1 MAINKNIIVSPLS
14 VEPSTVQ
21 NYSPA
26 DLSNLNSQLLP
37 STFIPFED
45 VVEFYGY
52 DLNGNLIAQNLDF
65 RDYQFPSTGLGIVAS
80 GSANQFNDT
89 SIPQSNNKATEI
101 SLDPGQTAL
110 DLLGTRG
117 QFNVYYNFS
126 RPILGSTFQ
135 QTYVI
140 SDISSDRTELRFIS
154 NDILESVITET
165 VALYQE
171 KQRSAELISDFY
183 LNLGDNNL
191 LLCLNLDIF
200 EGDLVIKLYEPLP
213 LNFSVK
219 ANCWFVEEAAESIGY
234 NINIIDEMIDDTISP
249 TLSGPNFNLPITNQ
263 VNNSTEFTAFDSLT
277 GGGITGPAL
286 TGSFQQIQSLFEE
299 QGININID
307 YTDYA
312 NFVNF
317 SSATDR
323 LNNFV
328 AKVQQIEAYSSSLGA
343 SLNLNQNNS
352 AITASNTLYQNLIND
367 ITSKFDG
374 YEYYLYFESGSNTTG
389 VQTYP
394 KTNATPPFTL
404 YSSSN
409 TVVTDWYT
417 IQSTSASDYDN
428 ANQDLLLNTIPQ
440 YLRDNPANAS
450 YETFINMVA
459 QEFDN
464 TWVYTKN
471 ITTRF
476 DSDNRVNFGI
486 SKDLVADA
494 IRSFGLKIYQNNF
507 SSEDLYLAFVG
518 TTATGDTFPVPNIY
532 SGSLPALTGSE
543 YIKYKI
549 SASDAVVPLNDVNVS
564 TYKRIY
570 HNLPYLTKQRGTI
583 SGLRT
588 LLNIYGVP
596 DTILQINEFGGKD
609 RNNTNDWDL
618 WQEEFNYKFDV
629 TAPSA
634 VNDQYIVSD
643 WRLNDDWGP
652 ANDPSATYVIP
663 ETLEFRFKIASSLPT
678 ASVIN
683 ALALIPM
690 QPSQIDGSS
699 VTLEYT
705 GSGFT
710 SSSAYPGSIP
720 DPENQYAKLV
730 FTPDW
735 QAANISAS
743 VYLPFYNQGWWSVM
757 VTRTGQ
763 NVFELTAANKIY
775 SGSDGSTIG
784 FIESS
789 SVTTPDINNT
799 GWNEGQNGAYFGGTI
814 LYDGADFLDP
824 ISGSYQEIRYYTNK
838 LSQSVFNDYVMNP
851 QSTEGNGVNG
861 SPDQLAFR
869 ASLGGNLYTGSTSIH
884 PKVTGS
890 VWGPGSRGFQTSSFA
905 ANSNFVFQTASLG
918 ATPLFNPNR
927 EYIFYDSPPVG
938 VKNRNT
944 DKIKRQ
950 NLILP
955 SGSTLSNL
963 ESIQQTSFDSQD
975 YTDNLNLLEVAFSPQ
990 NEINNDIIDQIG
1002 FFNIGD
1008 YIGDPRLISSSA
1020 TSYPALDTLRNQYFE
1035 KYTENY
1041 NVYDYIRLIKFF
1053 DNSLF
1058 KMIKD
1063 FVPVR
1068 TSLASG
1074 IVVKQTLLERQKYP
1088 VPQAEYTT
1096 PVYTGSIKSVP
1107 YLLDYERAYSSSTD
1121 FQSFPI
1127 VTTTGSDG
1135 GSMPALNTGGPIAS
1149 ITLTDGGSGY
1159 NSSTT
1164 YTVTVTGGEGQGAAA
1179 TVGGITNLIQLAA
1192 NTQLFDLIDG
1202 GGDLNGIANGR
1213 YSGVSGVINSGGTV
1227 LLDFFISGEEI
1238 QAAGLDEAPGMLVV
1252 NTVENT
1258 TLADGDTITILG
1270 NLIGGATPQNDIV
1283 INIDNTVITAIGG
1296 AITTLALT
1304 NAGSGYTSFPSFI
1317 VSPAPVLGTPSSA
1330 QIQVNGL
1337 ILPENQAVQEWGG
1350 VYNTP
1355 VGQIPFTSSDAAEF
1369 FDGEFS
1375 GSTVLVTDG
1384 ELNTECDPFKIASTS
1399 SVQYTYQSQHL
1410 VAATAAQSY
1419 AFNPNGQ
1426 TQAATTAGQPQA
1438 GVTATQRSLGQSNTA
1453 ALFTNPGTMRIWY
1466 EATRTSPFVYE
1477 GFSSFTDHVKDTFKP
1492 AMVRVAKKDQLGND
1506 LTDYWPSVNEIIIP
1520 TYAVSASTQ
1529 TGAIDGDSGIVEFN
1543 TAGLG
1548 GNRLEL
1554 AVTSVRE
1561 NTDSY
1566 TLLVNQKSGRYFEL
1580 ISGTNAGL
1588 FPPTTNPFPILITNQ
1603 NSGSAIIEPFVPSTF
1618 EYSDCN
1624 AIINNAVTERDS
1636 TVFYDL
1642 EYNEPSQRS
1651 NIFQGPAGVITT
1663 GTANSAV
1670 LSGDLKDTTTNFATV
1685 GENGVQIGNIAVNNN
1700 NNQRSEVT
1708 ALVGTTELTLV
1719 TGIFPNGN
1727 EPYTIISSSNVT
1739 ETIGIFPTNYQN
1751 VITASQQSGSAT
1763 FANVQDFN
1771 WNARRSTLPRYS
1783 GSKNTAL
1790 IYNAPGDFAPTDKYD
1805 AALIDFNFGGGTY
1818 PEIDGFGALSL
1829 NQMLLVGDNREAVG
1843 TLGASEPGFSG
1854 SLFTLFPSG
1863 STPTIRQYTTS
1874 ADTTIG
1880 ARVVTNIAP
1889 PTLATYIIPWNL
1901 PTTELTTA
1909 TVGGVGSALQFTGNA
1924 INSVAKSSTGYYTT
1938 SSVTSTSTQVYAKIS
1953 ESIQQ
1958 GDRWFITG
1966 YKEMP
1971 IPIEGA
1977 LTPWNENIGKG
1988 ANQTTNTLLERGV
2001 AEITGAITTFDNFLL
2016 LGNIDINTFTVGD
2029 KFGGEDAGEYG
2040 CIIWKAQTDGYLLLS
2055 DATLSGVG
2063 AGALLPSN
2071 PSPTIVSNFDSITT
2085 DFGSNPKPS

>member
-1 MAINKNIIVSPLS
+1 MALNKNIIVSPLS
-14 VEPSTVQ
+14 IEPPTVQ
-21 NYSPA
+21 GYSAA
-26 DLSNLNSQLLP
+26 DLANLNSQFIP
-37 STFIPFED
+37 STFIPFKD
-45 VVEFYGY
+45 IVEFYGY
-52 DLNGNLIAQNLDF
+52 DLNGNLITQNLDF

-80 GSANQFNDT
+80 GSQNQFNDT
-89 SIPQSNNKATEI
+89 SIPQSDNKASEI
-101 SLDPGQTAL
+101 RLDPGQNVL
-110 DLLGTRG
+110 DLVGTRG

-154 NDILESVITET
+154 NDIPESTTTET

-191 LLCLNLDIF
+191 LLCLNLGIF
-200 EGDLVIKLYEPLP
+200 EGNLIIKLYEPLP

-234 NINIIDEMIDDTISP
+234 NVNIIDEMIDDTISP

-263 VNNSTEFTAFDSLT
+263 VNNSTEYAAFNSLT
-277 GGGITGPAL
+277 GGGLTGTAL
-286 TGSFQQIQSLFEE
+286 TGSYQQIQSLFEE
-299 QGININID
+299 QGIEINID
-307 YTDYA
+307 YTGYA

-323 LNNFV
+323 LNNFLD
-328 AKVQQIEAYSSSLGA
+328 KVQQIEAYSSSLGA
-343 SLNLNQNNS
+343 ALNLSQNNS
-352 AITASNTLYQNLIND
+352 AIVSSKNIYQNLINN

-374 YEYYLYFESGSNTTG
+374 YEYYLYFESGSNATG

-394 KTNATPPFTL
+394 KVNTTPPFTL

-409 TVVTDWYT
+409 AVVTDWYT
-417 IQSTSASDYDN
+417 IQSTSASDYDD
-428 ANQDLLLNTIPQ
+428 ANQDILLNTIPQ
-440 YLRDNPANAS
+440 YLRDDPANAP

-476 DSDNRVNFGI
+476 NSDNRVNFGI

-507 SSEDLYLAFVG
+507 SSEDLYLAFIG

-532 SGSLPALTGSE
+532 SGSLPTPTGLE
-543 YIKYKI
+543 YITTKI
-549 SASDAVVPLNDVNVS
+549 SASDAIVPLDNVNKGI
-564 TYKRIY
+564 YKRIY
-570 HNLPYLTKQRGTI
+570 HNLPYLVKQRGTI

-618 WQEEFNYKFDV
+618 WQEQFNYKYDTNTDGFISTLTGVD
-629 TAPSA
+629 
-634 VNDQYIVSD
+634 
-643 WRLNDDWGP
+643 LNDAWGERYP
-652 ANDPSATYVIP
+652 LSTQ
-663 ETLEFRFKIASSLPT
+663 LRFKTPNLSSGITTPNQ
-678 ASVIN
+678 VIWSAEAPN
-683 ALALIPM
+683 SEGML
-690 QPSQIDGSS
+690 
-699 VTLEYT
+699 VLEYT
-705 GSGFT
+705 GSGYA
-710 SSSAYPGSIP
+710 SSSAYLGSIP
-720 DPENQYAKLV
+720 DPNNQFATLKYY
-730 FTPDW
+730 P
-735 QAANISAS
+735 AAQTDSSISAS
-743 VYLPFYNQGWWSVM
+743 VYLPFYNGNWWSAM
-757 VTRTGQ
+757 
-763 NVFELTAANKIY
+763 LTVEGTSFTLSAGNNLY

-784 FIESS
+784 FYSTSS
-789 SVTTPDINNT
+789 IT
-799 GWNEGQNGAYFGGTI
+799 GPLTDMSGATDAYFPSLNRANQITGGGVT
-814 LYDGADFLDP
+814 YSPF
-824 ISGSYQEIRYYTNK
+824 SGSYQEIRYFNTV
-838 LSQSVFNDYVMNP
+838 LSQSVFKDYIMNP
-851 QSTEGNGVNG
+851 QSAEGNSVNT
-861 SPDQLAFR
+861 SPNELIFR
-869 ASLGGNLYTGSTSIH
+869 ASLGGELYTGSVSIH

-890 VWGPGSRGFQTSSFA
+890 LGFPTSSFDTDNNSFTITGGA
-905 ANSNFVFQTASLG
+905 FTANYDYV
-918 ATPLFNPNR
+918 
-927 EYIFYDSPPVG
+927 FYDSPPVG
-938 VKNRNT
+938 VKNRNN

-955 SGSTLSNL
+955 TGSTLSNL

-990 NEINNDIIDQIG
+990 NEINNDIINQIG

-1088 VPQAEYTT
+1088 VPQASFTT
-1096 PVYTGSIKSVP
+1096 PVYTGSIGSVP
-1107 YLLDYERAYSSSTD
+1107 YLLNYERAYSSSTD

-1135 GSMPALNTGGPIAS
+1135 GSMPALDQ
-1149 ITLTDGGSGY
+1149 IT
-1159 NSSTT
+1159 
-1164 YTVTVTGGEGQGAAA
+1164 
-1179 TVGGITNLIQLAA
+1179 
-1192 NTQLFDLIDG
+1192 
-1202 GGDLNGIANGR
+1202 
-1213 YSGVSGVINSGGTV
+1213 
-1227 LLDFFISGEEI
+1227 
-1238 QAAGLDEAPGMLVV
+1238 
-1252 NTVENT
+1252 
-1258 TLADGDTITILG
+1258 
-1270 NLIGGATPQNDIV
+1270 
-1283 INIDNTVITAIGG
+1283 
-1296 AITTLALT
+1296 
-1304 NAGSGYTSFPSFI
+1304 
-1317 VSPAPVLGTPSSA
+1317 
-1330 QIQVNGL
+1330 
-1337 ILPENQAVQEWGG
+1337 QEWGG

-1355 VGQIPFTSSDAAEF
+1355 VGQIAFTSSDAAEF

-1375 GSTVLVTDG
+1375 GSTILVTNG
-1384 ELNTECDPFKIASTS
+1384 ELNTACDPFKIANTS
-1399 SVQYTYQSQHL
+1399 SVQYTYQSQGQP
-1410 VAATAAQSY
+1410 APTAAQSY

-1426 TQAATTAGQPQA
+1426 VVGITSVGQPQA
-1438 GVTATQRSLGQSNTA
+1438 GITITSVNQTSANTSDS
-1453 ALFTNPGTMRIWY
+1453 FFDSPGTMRIWY
-1466 EATRTSPFVYE
+1466 ESTRVAPYQYSGV
-1477 GFSSFTDHVKDTFKP
+1477 SSYTEHVKDTFKP
-1492 AMVRVAKKDQLGND
+1492 SMVRVAKTDQLGND
-1506 LTDYWPSVNEIIIP
+1506 LSDYWPSVNEIIIP
-1520 TYAVSASTQ
+1520 TYAVSASTR
-1529 TGAIDGDSGIVEFN
+1529 TGAIDGNSGFVEFD
-1543 TAGLG
+1543 TDGLG

-1554 AVTSVRE
+1554 AVTSVSE
-1561 NTDSY
+1561 NSDSY
-1566 TLLVNQKSGRYFEL
+1566 TLLVNQISGKYFEL
-1580 ISGTNAGL
+1580 ITGTNAGL
-1588 FPPTTNPFPILITNQ
+1588 VPVTTNPFPILITNQ
-1603 NSGSAIIEPFVPSTF
+1603 NSGSAVIEPFVLSTF

-1624 AIINNAVTERDS
+1624 ALINNAVTERDS

-1642 EYNEPSQRS
+1642 EYNETYQRS

-1783 GSKNTAL
+1783 GSKNSAL
-1790 IYNAPGDFAPTDKYD
+1790 IYNAPGNFAPVDKYD
-1805 AALIDFNFGGGTY
+1805 SAIVDFNFGGGTY
-1818 PEIDGFGALSL
+1818 PEIDGYGALSL

-1874 ADTTIG
+1874 VDTTIG

-1889 PTLATYIIPWNL
+1889 PTLATYIVPWNL
-1901 PTTELTTA
+1901 PTTEFTTA
-1909 TVGGVGSALQFTGNA
+1909 TVGSVGSALQFTGNA

-1953 ESIQQ
+1953 ESISQ
-1958 GDRWFITG
+1958 GGRWFVTG

-1977 LTPWNENIGKG
+1977 LTPWNSNNGKG
-1988 ANQTTNTLLERGV
+1988 TNQTANTLLERGV
-2001 AEITGAITTFDNFLL
+2001 AEITGVVTTFDNFLL
-2016 LGNIDINTFTVGD
+2016 LGNIDINTFTTGD

-2085 DFGSNPKPS
+2085 NFGSNPKPS

>member
-1 MAINKNIIVSPLS
+1 MALNKNIIITPLS
-14 VEPSTVQ
+14 SDPSTVQ
-21 NYSPA
+21 GYSIT
-26 DLSNLNSQLLP
+26 DLVNLNSQFLP
-37 STFIPFED
+37 STFTPFED
-45 VVEFYGY
+45 IVEFYGY
-52 DLNGNLIAQNLDF
+52 DLNGNIIAQNLDF
-65 RDYQFPSTGLGIVAS
+65 RDYDFPNTGLGTVAS
-80 GSANQFNDT
+80 GSENQFNDI

-101 SLDPGQTAL
+101 RLNPGENVL
-110 DLLGTRG
+110 NLVGTRG
-117 QFNVYYNFS
+117 QFNVYYNFL
-126 RPILGSTFQ
+126 RPLLGSNFTEN
-135 QTYVI
+135 YII
-140 SDISSDRTELRFIS
+140 SEISSDRTEIRFIS
-154 NDILESVITET
+154 NDIPESVTTET
-165 VALYQE
+165 VALYKE
-171 KQRSAELISDFY
+171 KIQSAELISDFY

-191 LLCLNLDIF
+191 LLCINLDIF
-200 EGDLVIKLYEPLP
+200 EGNLVIKLYEPLP
-213 LNFSVK
+213 LTFEVK
-219 ANCWFVEEAAESIGY
+219 DSCWVVEEVAESVGY
-234 NINIIDEMIDDTISP
+234 NVNIIDEVIDDTLNP

-277 GGGITGPAL
+277 GGGLTGTAL
-286 TGSFQQIQSLFEE
+286 TGSYQQIQSLFEE
-299 QGININID
+299 QGIEINID
-307 YTDYA
+307 YTDYS

-317 SSATDR
+317 SSATNR
-323 LNNFV
+323 LNNFLD
-328 AKVQQIEAYSSSLGA
+328 KVKLIESYSSSLGA
-343 SLNLNQNNS
+343 SLNLAQNNS

-394 KTNATPPFTL
+394 KTNTTPPFTL

-409 TVVTDWYT
+409 TVVTDWYET
-417 IQSTSASDYDN
+417 QSISASNYDDV
-428 ANQDLLLNTIPQ
+428 NQDLLLNTIPQ

-507 SSEDLYLAFVG
+507 SSEDLYLAFIG

-532 SGSLPALTGSE
+532 SGSLPTPTGLE
-543 YIKYKI
+543 YIEYKI

-634 VNDQYIVSD
+634 VNDQYIFSN
-643 WRLNDDWGP
+643 WILNDDWGP
-652 ANDPSATYVIP
+652 ANDPGGVNVIP
-663 ETLEFRFKIASSLPT
+663 ESLQFRFKIASSLPT
-678 ASVIN
+678 ASVKN
-683 ALALIPM
+683 SLALIPQ

-730 FTPDW
+730 FTPDYTS
-735 QAANISAS
+735 ANISAS

-789 SVTTPDINNT
+789 SVTTPDISTT
-799 GWNEGQNGAYFGGTI
+799 GWNDGTKGAYFGSQI
-814 LYDGADFLDP
+814 LYDTSDILDP

-890 VWGPGSRGFQTSSFA
+890 VWGPGSRGFQTSSFL
-905 ANSNFVFQTASLG
+905 ANSNFVFQTESLG
-918 ATPLFNPNR
+918 GTPLFNPNR

-963 ESIQQTSFDSQD
+963 ESIQQTSYNSQD

-990 NEINNDIIDQIG
+990 NEVNNDIIDQIG

-1041 NVYDYIRLIKFF
+1041 DVYDYIRLIKFF

-1096 PVYTGSIKSVP
+1096 PLYTGSIKSVP

-1121 FQSFPI
+1121 FESFPI
-1127 VTTTGSDG
+1127 VTTTGSNG
-1135 GSMPALNTGGPIAS
+1135 GSMPPLGTGGPITS

-1159 NSSTT
+1159 NSSVS
-1164 YTVTVTGGEGQGAAA
+1164 YIVTVTGGEGQGAAA
-1179 TVGGITNLIQLAA
+1179 TVGGITNLNQLAA
-1192 NTQLFDLIDG
+1192 GTQLFEEIGSPDLS
-1202 GGDLNGIANGR
+1202 GISDNR
-1213 YSGVSGVINSGGTV
+1213 YIATSGVLSSGGTV
-1227 LLDFFISGEEI
+1227 LLDFTISGEEI
-1238 QAAGLDEAPGMLVV
+1238 QSEGVDDAPGMLV
-1252 NTVENT
+1252 NTSVANA
-1258 TLADGDTITILG
+1258 TLADGDIITIPG
-1270 NLIGGATPQNDIV
+1270 TSIGGATPQNDIE
-1283 INIDNTVITAIGG
+1283 ITLAPGTITEIGG
-1296 AITTLALT
+1296 AITTLTLT
-1304 NAGSGYTSFPSFI
+1304 NAGSGYTSFPAFT

-1330 QIQVNGL
+1330 QIQVNG
-1337 ILPENQAVQEWGG
+1337 ITFPEGQIVQQWGG

-1384 ELNTECDPFKIASTS
+1384 ELNTACDPFKMASTS
-1399 SVQYTYQSQHL
+1399 SVQYTYQSQNL
-1410 VAATAAQSY
+1410 GASRVSF
-1419 AFNPNGQ
+1419 AFNPAGQ
-1426 TQAATTAGQPQA
+1426 SSGTTSVGQPQA
-1438 GVTATQRSLGQSNTA
+1438 GIPFNQLGLNESNNSSLG
-1453 ALFTNPGTMRIWY
+1453 FTNPGTMRIFY
-1466 EATRTSPFVYE
+1466 EATRVSPFSYD
-1477 GFSSFTDHVKDTFKP
+1477 GISSFTDHVKDTFRP
-1492 AMVRVAKKDQLGND
+1492 TMVRVAKKDQLGTD
-1506 LTDYWPSVNEIIIP
+1506 LTNLWPSVNEIIIP

-1529 TGAIDGDSGIVEFN
+1529 TGAIDGDSSIVEFN

-1566 TLLVNQKSGRYFEL
+1566 TLLVNQISGKYFEL

-1588 FPPTTNPFPILITNQ
+1588 VPIITNPFPVLITNQ
-1603 NSGSAIIEPFVPSTF
+1603 NSGSAIIQPFVPSTF

-1642 EYNEPSQRS
+1642 EYDTAYQR
-1651 NIFQGPAGVITT
+1651 
-1663 GTANSAV
+1663 
-1670 LSGDLKDTTTNFATV
+1670 TNL
-1685 GENGVQIGNIAVNNN
+1685 QL
-1700 NNQRSEVT
+1700 QS
-1708 ALVGTTELTLV
+1708 
-1719 TGIFPNGN
+1719 P
-1727 EPYTIISSSNVT
+1727 VT
-1739 ETIGIFPTNYQN
+1739 ESTIGVFPTNYQN
-1751 VITASQQSGSAT
+1751 VITASQQSGSAM

-1783 GSKNTAL
+1783 GSKNSAP
-1790 IYNAPGDFAPTDKYD
+1790 IYNAPGNFAPTDKFD
-1805 AALIDFNFGGGTY
+1805 SALVDFNLGGSTY
-1818 PEIDGFGALSL
+1818 PFIDGFSALSL
-1829 NQMLLVGDNREAVG
+1829 NQMLLVGDNEQAVG
-1843 TLGASEPGFSG
+1843 VLGASEPGFTS
-1854 SLFTLFPSG
+1854 SLDTLFPSG
-1863 STPTIRQYTTS
+1863 SSPTIRQYTTS
-1874 ADTTIG
+1874 ADTTFG
-1880 ARVVTNIAP
+1880 AKVVTTIAP
-1889 PTLATYIIPWNL
+1889 PTLATYMVPWDSAGAQLQSSQVVPSDNASL
-1901 PTTELTTA
+1901 RLAGSAINHVTTTA
-1909 TVGGVGSALQFTGNA
+1909 IGAF
-1924 INSVAKSSTGYYTT
+1924 TT
-1938 SSVTSTSTQVYAKIS
+1938 SSVTSSASQVYSRIS

-1958 GDRWFITG
+1958 GNRWFISG

-1971 IPIEGA
+1971 TVISGP
-1977 LTPWNENIGKG
+1977 LTPWNTNVAPRPNIAGDDV
-1988 ANQTTNTLLERGV
+1988 TFTNSVASVLMERGV
-2001 AEITGAITTFDNFLL
+2001 AEITGVLTSGGQNLV
-2016 LGNIDINTFTVGD
+2016 LGNLGNAKLVAGD
-2029 KFGGEDAGEYG
+2029 EFGGGGAGEFG
-2040 CIIWKAQTDGYLLLS
+2040 AIIWQAKLEGALLIA
-2055 DATLSGVG
+2055 DATLAGVG
-2063 AGALLPSN
+2063 AGALLSSN

>member
-1 MAINKNIIVSPLS
+1 MALNKNIIVSPLS

-21 NYSPA
+21 NYSDA
-26 DLSNLNSQLLP
+26 DLANLNSQLLP

-52 DLNGNLIAQNLDF
+52 DLNGNLVAQNLDF
-65 RDYQFPSTGLGIVAS
+65 RDYQFPNTGLGTVAS
-80 GSANQFNDT
+80 GSQNQFNDV

-101 SLDPGQTAL
+101 SLDPGQTTL
-110 DLLGTRG
+110 NLLGTRG

-140 SDISSDRTELRFIS
+140 SDISSDRTELKFIS
-154 NDILESVITET
+154 NDILKSVITET
-165 VALYQE
+165 VTLYKE
-171 KQRSAELISDFY
+171 KTQSAELISDFY

-213 LNFSVK
+213 LNFNIK
-219 ANCWFVEEAAESIGY
+219 DNCWFVEEVAESVGY

-277 GGGITGPAL
+277 GGGLTGPAL
-286 TGSFQQIQSLFEE
+286 TGSYQQIQSLFEE
-299 QGININID
+299 QGIEINID

-328 AKVQQIEAYSSSLGA
+328 DKVKLIEAYSSSLGA

-352 AITASNTLYQNLIND
+352 AITASNALYQNLIND
-367 ITSKFDG
+367 VTSKFDG

-394 KTNATPPFTL
+394 KTNTTPPFTL

-409 TVVTDWYT
+409 TIVTDWYT

-428 ANQDLLLNTIPQ
+428 LNQDLLLNTIPQ

-507 SSEDLYLAFVG
+507 SSEDLYLAFIG

-532 SGSLPALTGSE
+532 SGSLPTPTGLE
-543 YIKYKI
+543 YIEYKI
-549 SASDAVVPLNDVNVS
+549 SASDAIVPLDDVNKS

-634 VNDQYIVSD
+634 VNDQYILSD

-652 ANDPSATYVIP
+652 ANDPSTTYVIP

-678 ASVIN
+678 ASVKN

-710 SSSAYPGSIP
+710 SSSLYPGSIP

-757 VTRTGQ
+757 VTRTG
-763 NVFELTAANKIY
+763 NDVFELTAANKIY

-838 LSQSVFNDYVMNP
+838 PSQSVFNDYVMNP

-905 ANSNFVFQTASLG
+905 ANSNFVFQTESLG

-963 ESIQQTSFDSQD
+963 ESIQQTSFNSQD

-1088 VPQAEYTT
+1088 VPQAAFTT
-1096 PVYTGSIKSVP
+1096 PVYTGSIGSIP

-1127 VTTTGSDG
+1127 VTITGSDG
-1135 GSMPALNTGGPIAS
+1135 GSMPTLGTGGPVTS
-1149 ITLTDGGSGY
+1149 ITLTNGGSGY
-1159 NSSTT
+1159 DSGTA
-1164 YTVTVTGGEGQGAAA
+1164 YTVLVSGGEGEGATA
-1179 TVGGITNLIQLAA
+1179 TVGGITNLFQLAA
-1192 NTQLFDLIDG
+1192 GEDLEDEIDG
-1202 GGDLNGIANGR
+1202 GVDLTGIPNGKYPLLTATIDT
-1213 YSGVSGVINSGGTV
+1213 GGTV
-1227 LLDFFISGEEI
+1227 VLNFDID
-1238 QAAGLDEAPGMLVV
+1238 AEAVLPSTDGGGMLVV
-1252 NTVENT
+1252 NNVANA
-1258 TLADGDTITILG
+1258 TLTDGSIITILG
-1270 NLIGGATPQNDIV
+1270 TQIGGATPGNDIV
-1283 INIDNTVITAIGG
+1283 ITLIEAENLTDIGG
-1296 AITTLALT
+1296 KITTLVLT
-1304 NAGSGYTSFPSFI
+1304 NAGDGYTSFPAFI
-1317 VSPAPVLGTPSSA
+1317 ISPAPLLGVPSSA

-1337 ILPENQAVQEWGG
+1337 TIPKNQITQEWGG

-1355 VGQIPFTSSDAAEF
+1355 VGQIAFTSSDAAEF

-1375 GSTVLVTDG
+1375 GSTILVTDG

-1399 SVQYTYQSQHL
+1399 SVQYTFQSQHL

-1426 TQAATTAGQPQA
+1426 SQGVTSVGQPQA
-1438 GVTATQRSLGQSNTA
+1438 GVTATQLSLAQSNTT

-1466 EATRTSPFVYE
+1466 EATRVAPYQYE
-1477 GFSSFTDHVKDTFKP
+1477 GFSGFDDHVKDTFRP
-1492 AMVRVAKKDQLGND
+1492 AMVRVAKTDQLGND
-1506 LTDYWPSVNEIIIP
+1506 LTNFWPSVNEIIIP

-1529 TGAIDGDSGIVEFN
+1529 TGAINGDSSIVSFN

-1561 NTDSY
+1561 NLDSY
-1566 TLLVNQKSGRYFEL
+1566 TLLVNQISGKYFEL

-1588 FPPTTNPFPILITNQ
+1588 IPVTTNPFPILITNQ
-1603 NSGSAIIEPFVPSTF
+1603 NSGSAVIEPFVPRTF
-1618 EYSDCN
+1618 ENSDCN
-1624 AIINNAVTERDS
+1624 ALINNAVTERDS

-1642 EYNEPSQRS
+1642 EYNETYQR
-1651 NIFQGPAGVITT
+1651 
-1663 GTANSAV
+1663 
-1670 LSGDLKDTTTNFATV
+1670 TNLLNDGST
-1685 GENGVQIGNIAVNNN
+1685 
-1700 NNQRSEVT
+1700 S
-1708 ALVGTTELTLV
+1708 
-1719 TGIFPNGN
+1719 
-1727 EPYTIISSSNVT
+1727 
-1739 ETIGIFPTNYQN
+1739 TIGVFPTNYQN
-1751 VITASQQSGSAT
+1751 VMTASQQSGSAT

-1783 GSKNTAL
+1783 GSKNSAP
-1790 IYNAPGDFAPTDKYD
+1790 IYNAPGNFAPTDKFD
-1805 AALIDFNFGGGTY
+1805 SALIDFNFGGGTY
-1818 PEIDGFGALSL
+1818 PEIDGYGALSL
-1829 NQMLLVGDNREAVG
+1829 NQMLLVGDNKEAVG

-1863 STPTIRQYTTS
+1863 SSPTIRQYTTS

-1880 ARVVTNIAP
+1880 AKVVTNIAP
-1889 PTLATYIIPWNL
+1889 PSLATYIIPWNL

-1924 INSVAKSSTGYYTT
+1924 INSVAKSATGFYTT
-1938 SSVTSTSTQVYAKIS
+1938 SSVTSTSTQVFTKIS

-1977 LTPWNENIGKG
+1977 LSPWNRNDGKG
-1988 ANQTTNTLLERGV
+1988 ASQTANTLLERGV

-2029 KFGGEDAGEYG
+2029 KFGGEDANEYG
-2040 CIIWKAQTDGYLLLS
+2040 CIIWKAQTEGFLLVS

-2071 PSPTIVSNFDSITT
+2071 PSPTIVKNFDSITT

>member
-1 MAINKNIIVSPLS
+1 MAINKNIVVSPLS
-14 VEPSTVQ
+14 AEPSTVQ
-21 NYSPA
+21 NYSEA
-26 DLSNLNSQLLP
+26 DLANLNSQFLP

-65 RDYQFPSTGLGIVAS
+65 RDYTFPNTGLGTVAS
-80 GSANQFNDT
+80 GSENQFNDV

-101 SLDPGQTAL
+101 RLNPGQNVL
-110 DLLGTRG
+110 DLIGTRG

-135 QTYVI
+135 QNYVI
-140 SDISSDRTELRFIS
+140 SEISSDRTELKFIS
-154 NDILESVITET
+154 NDIPESVTTET
-165 VALYQE
+165 VALYKE
-171 KQRSAELISDFY
+171 KIQSTELISDFY

-200 EGDLVIKLYEPLP
+200 EGNLVIKLYEPLP
-213 LNFSVK
+213 LNFNIK
-219 ANCWFVEEAAESIGY
+219 DNCWFVEEAAESVGY
-234 NINIIDEMIDDTISP
+234 NVNIIDEMVDDTISP
-249 TLSGPNFNLPITNQ
+249 TLSGPNFNIPITNQ

-277 GGGITGPAL
+277 GGGLTGTAL
-286 TGSFQQIQSLFEE
+286 TGSYQQIQSLFEE
-299 QGININID
+299 QGIEINID

-317 SSATDR
+317 SSATNR
-323 LNNFV
+323 LNNFLD
-328 AKVQQIEAYSSSLGA
+328 KVKLIESYSSSLGA
-343 SLNLNQNNS
+343 SLNLTQNNS

-394 KTNATPPFTL
+394 KTNTTPPFTL

-409 TVVTDWYT
+409 TVVTDWYET
-417 IQSTSASDYDN
+417 QSISASNYDDV
-428 ANQDLLLNTIPQ
+428 NQDLLLNTIPQ

-507 SSEDLYLAFVG
+507 SSEDLYLAFLG

-532 SGSLPALTGSE
+532 SGSLPTSTGLE
-543 YIKYKI
+543 YIEYKI
-549 SASDAVVPLNDVNVS
+549 SASDAVVPLDNVNKGI
-564 TYKRIY
+564 YKRIY

-634 VNDQYIVSD
+634 VNDQYIFSN
-643 WRLNDDWGP
+643 WILNDDWGP
-652 ANDPSATYVIP
+652 ANDPGGVNVIP
-663 ETLEFRFKIASSLPT
+663 ESLQFRFKIASSLPT
-678 ASVIN
+678 ASVKN
-683 ALALIPM
+683 SLALIPQ

-730 FTPDW
+730 FTPDYTS
-735 QAANISAS
+735 ANISAS

-789 SVTTPDINNT
+789 SVTTPDISTT
-799 GWNEGQNGAYFGGTI
+799 GWNDGTKGAYFGSQI
-814 LYDGADFLDP
+814 LYDTSDILDP

-890 VWGPGSRGFQTSSFA
+890 VWGPGSRGFQTSSFL
-905 ANSNFVFQTASLG
+905 ANSNFVFQTESLG
-918 ATPLFNPNR
+918 GTPLFNPNR

-1041 NVYDYIRLIKFF
+1041 NVYDYIRLIRFF

-1096 PVYTGSIKSVP
+1096 PLYTGSIKSVP

-1135 GSMPALNTGGPIAS
+1135 GSMPPLGLGGPITS

-1159 NSSTT
+1159 NTAVS
-1164 YTVTVTGGEGQGAAA
+1164 YTVTVTGGEGQGATA
-1179 TVGGITNLIQLAA
+1179 TVGGITNLAQLPAG
-1192 NTQLFDLIDG
+1192 NNIINQLDTSDFT
-1202 GGDLNGIANGR
+1202 GIADGR
-1213 YSGVSGVINSGGTV
+1213 YFSVSASIDTGGTAELNFDIEGESLQVGAGVIVT
-1227 LLDFFISGEEI
+1227 
-1238 QAAGLDEAPGMLVV
+1238 
-1252 NTVENT
+1252 NTVERSD
-1258 TLADGDTITILG
+1258 LADGSIVTVLG
-1270 NLIGGATPQNDIV
+1270 TQIGGVTPDNDFTFQLTA
-1283 INIDNTVITAIGG
+1283 DNVTEIGG

-1304 NAGSGYTSFPSFI
+1304 SAGSGYTSFPSFI
-1317 VSPAPVLGTPSSA
+1317 VSPAPLLGTPSSA
-1330 QIQVNGL
+1330 QIQVNG
-1337 ILPENQAVQEWGG
+1337 ITFPEGQIVQEWGG

-1355 VGQIPFTSSDAAEF
+1355 VGQVSFTSSDAAEF

-1438 GVTATQRSLGQSNTA
+1438 GVTATQLSLGQSNTA

-1520 TYAVSASTQ
+1520 TYAVSASTK
-1529 TGAIDGDSGIVEFN
+1529 TGAIDGSTGVVAFN

-1554 AVTSVRE
+1554 TVTSVRE
-1561 NTDSY
+1561 NSDSY

-1603 NSGSAIIEPFVPSTF
+1603 NSGSAIIEPFVPLSF

-1624 AIINNAVTERDS
+1624 ALINNAVTERDS

-1642 EYNEPSQRS
+1642 EY
-1651 NIFQGPAGVITT
+1651 
-1663 GTANSAV
+1663 
-1670 LSGDLKDTTTNFATV
+1670 DTTYQRTNLL
-1685 GENGVQIGNIAVNNN
+1685 NGG
-1700 NNQRSEVT
+1700 ST
-1708 ALVGTTELTLV
+1708 
-1719 TGIFPNGN
+1719 
-1727 EPYTIISSSNVT
+1727 S
-1739 ETIGIFPTNYQN
+1739 TIGVFPTNYQN
-1751 VITASQQSGSAT
+1751 VITASQQSGSAM

-1783 GSKNTAL
+1783 GSKNSAP
-1790 IYNAPGDFAPTDKYD
+1790 IYNAPGNFAPTDKFD
-1805 AALIDFNFGGGTY
+1805 AALVDFNFGGGTY
-1818 PEIDGFGALSL
+1818 PEIDGFGAFSL
-1829 NQMLLVGDNREAVG
+1829 NQMLLVGDDAQAVI

-1854 SLFTLFPSG
+1854 SLFTLLPSG
-1863 STPTIRQYTTS
+1863 SLPTIRQYTTN

-1880 ARVVTNIAP
+1880 AKVVTNIAP
-1889 PTLATYIIPWNL
+1889 PSLATYIIPWNL

-1909 TVGGVGSALQFTGNA
+1909 TVGGVASALQFTGNA
-1924 INSVAKSSTGYYTT
+1924 INSVAKSATGFYTT
-1938 SSVTSTSTQVYAKIS
+1938 SSVTSTSTQVYNKIS
-1953 ESIQQ
+1953 QSLSE
-1958 GDRWFITG
+1958 GDRWFMTG
-1966 YKEMP
+1966 YEEMP

-1977 LTPWNENIGKG
+1977 LTPWNTNIGKG
-1988 ANQTTNTLLERGV
+1988 ADNTTNTLLERGV
-2001 AEITGAITTFDNFLL
+2001 VEITGAITTFDNFLL
-2016 LGNIDINTFTVGD
+2016 LGNIDINTFTTGE
-2029 KFGGEDAGEYG
+2029 KFGGEDAGAYG
-2040 CIIWKAQTDGYLLLS
+2040 AIIWKAQTEGFLLVS

-2063 AGALLPSN
+2063 AGALLSSN

>member
-1 MAINKNIIVSPLS
+1 MALNKNIIVSPLS
-14 VEPSTVQ
+14 AEPSTVQ
-21 NYSPA
+21 NYSDA
-26 DLSNLNSQLLP
+26 DLANLNSQLLP
-37 STFIPFED
+37 SMFIPFED

-52 DLNGNLIAQNLDF
+52 DLNGNLVAQNLDF
-65 RDYQFPSTGLGIVAS
+65 RDYKFPNTGLGTVAS
-80 GSANQFNDT
+80 GSQNQFNDV
-89 SIPQSNNKATEI
+89 SIPQSNNKASEI
-101 SLDPGQTAL
+101 SLDPGQTTL

-140 SDISSDRTELRFIS
+140 SDISSDRTELKFIS
-154 NDILESVITET
+154 NDILESITTET
-165 VALYQE
+165 VALYKE
-171 KQRSAELISDFY
+171 KIQSAELISDFY

-191 LLCLNLDIF
+191 LLCINLDIF
-200 EGDLVIKLYEPLP
+200 EGNLVIKLYEPLP
-213 LNFSVK
+213 LNFNVK
-219 ANCWFVEEAAESIGY
+219 DNCWFVEEVAESVGY
-234 NINIIDEMIDDTISP
+234 NVNIIDEMVDDTISP
-249 TLSGPNFNLPITNQ
+249 TLSGPNFNIPITNQ

-277 GGGITGPAL
+277 GGGLTGTAL

-299 QGININID
+299 QGIEINID
-307 YTDYA
+307 YTDYG

-317 SSATDR
+317 SSATNR
-323 LNNFV
+323 LNNFLD
-328 AKVQQIEAYSSSLGA
+328 KVKLIEAYSSSLGA
-343 SLNLNQNNS
+343 SLNLAQNNS
-352 AITASNTLYQNLIND
+352 AISSSNALYQNLIND

-394 KTNATPPFTL
+394 KTNTTPPFTL

-409 TVVTDWYT
+409 TVVTDWYST
-417 IQSTSASDYDN
+417 QSISASDYDDV
-428 ANQDLLLNTIPQ
+428 NQDLLLNTIPQ
-440 YLRDNPANAS
+440 YLRDNPSNAS

-471 ITTRF
+471 LTTRF

-507 SSEDLYLAFVG
+507 SSEDLYLAFIG

-532 SGSLPALTGSE
+532 SGSLPTPTGLE
-543 YIKYKI
+543 YIEYKI

-634 VNDQYIVSD
+634 TNDQYVFSK
-643 WRLNDDWGP
+643 WNLNSRWGP
-652 ANDPSATYVIP
+652 ANDATDTNVVP
-663 ETLEFRFKIASSLPT
+663 ESLQFRFKIASSLPT
-678 ASVIN
+678 ASVDN
-683 ALALIPM
+683 ALALIPLS
-690 QPSQIDGSS
+690 PSTEEGSS

-720 DPENQYAKLV
+720 NPENQYARLV
-730 FTPDW
+730 FTPDHN
-735 QAANISAS
+735 APSVSAS
-743 VYLPFYNQGWWSVM
+743 VYLPFYDRNWWSVM
-757 VTRTGQ
+757 VTRTGKTD
-763 NVFELTAANKIY
+763 FELIAADKIY

-784 FIESS
+784 FIASS
-789 SVTTPDINNT
+789 SVTTPDPAT
-799 GWNEGQNGAYFGGTI
+799 AGWNDGTKGIYFGSKFEYGGGTI
-814 LYDGADFLDP
+814 DP

-851 QSTEGNGVNG
+851 QSTEGNGVNS

-890 VWGPGSRGFQTSSFA
+890 LWGPGAVGFPTASFATSSTFTFGTQ
-905 ANSNFVFQTASLG
+905 SVSGGTQ
-918 ATPLFNPNR
+918 LFNPNR

-938 VKNRNT
+938 IKNRNT

-963 ESIQQTSFDSQD
+963 ESIQQTSFNSQD

-990 NEINNDIIDQIG
+990 NEVNNDIIDQIG

-1041 NVYDYIRLIKFF
+1041 DVYDYIRLIKFF

-1096 PVYTGSIKSVP
+1096 PLYTGSIKSVP

-1121 FQSFPI
+1121 FESFPI
-1127 VTTTGSDG
+1127 VTTTGSNG
-1135 GSMPALNTGGPIAS
+1135 GSMPPLGTGGPITS

-1159 NSSTT
+1159 NSSVS
-1164 YTVTVTGGEGQGAAA
+1164 YTVTVTGGEGQGATA
-1179 TVGGITNLIQLAA
+1179 TVGGITNLQQLAA
-1192 NTQLFDLIDG
+1192 GTQLYDMLADT
-1202 GGDLNGIANGR
+1202 AT
-1213 YSGVSGVINSGGTV
+1213 GVPDNRFSQVPGNISTGGTV
-1227 LLDFFISGEEI
+1227 LLDFTIEGGEI
-1238 QAAGLDEAPGMLVV
+1238 QAPSLPEVPGMLV
-1252 NTVENT
+1252 NTTVENT
-1258 TLADGDTITILG
+1258 TLDPTDTITIPG
-1270 NLIGGATPQNDIV
+1270 NLIGGATPGDDVTITLDGS
-1283 INIDNTVITAIGG
+1283 IDLAIGG
-1296 AITTLALT
+1296 AITTLTLT
-1304 NAGSGYTSFPSFI
+1304 DAGSGYTSFPAFT

-1330 QIQVNGL
+1330 QIQVNG
-1337 ILPENQAVQEWGG
+1337 ITFPEGQIVQQWGG

-1384 ELNTECDPFKIASTS
+1384 ELNTACDPFKMASTS
-1399 SVQYTYQSQHL
+1399 SVQYTYQSQNL
-1410 VAATAAQSY
+1410 GASRVSF
-1419 AFNPNGQ
+1419 AFNPAGQ
-1426 TQAATTAGQPQA
+1426 SSGTTSVGQPQA
-1438 GVTATQRSLGQSNTA
+1438 GIPFNQLGLNESNNSSLG
-1453 ALFTNPGTMRIWY
+1453 FTNPGTMRIFY
-1466 EATRTSPFVYE
+1466 EATRVSPFSYD
-1477 GFSSFTDHVKDTFKP
+1477 GISSFTDHVKDTFRP
-1492 AMVRVAKKDQLGND
+1492 AMVRVAKKDQLGTD
-1506 LTDYWPSVNEIIIP
+1506 LTNLWPSVNEIIIP

-1529 TGAIDGDSGIVEFN
+1529 TGAINSDSGIVSFN

-1566 TLLVNQKSGRYFEL
+1566 TLLVNQISGKYFEL

-1588 FPPTTNPFPILITNQ
+1588 VPIITNPFPVLITNQ
-1603 NSGSAIIEPFVPSTF
+1603 NSGSAIIQPFVPSTF

-1642 EYNEPSQRS
+1642 EY
-1651 NIFQGPAGVITT
+1651 
-1663 GTANSAV
+1663 
-1670 LSGDLKDTTTNFATV
+1670 DTTYQRTNLL
-1685 GENGVQIGNIAVNNN
+1685 NGG
-1700 NNQRSEVT
+1700 ST
-1708 ALVGTTELTLV
+1708 
-1719 TGIFPNGN
+1719 
-1727 EPYTIISSSNVT
+1727 S
-1739 ETIGIFPTNYQN
+1739 TIGVFPTNYQN
-1751 VITASQQSGSAT
+1751 VITASQQSGSAM

-1783 GSKNTAL
+1783 GSKNSAP
-1790 IYNAPGDFAPTDKYD
+1790 IYNAPGNFAPTDKFD
-1805 AALIDFNFGGGTY
+1805 SALVDFNLGGSTY
-1818 PEIDGFGALSL
+1818 PFIDGFGAFSL
-1829 NQMLLVGDNREAVG
+1829 NQMLLVGDNEQAVG
-1843 TLGASEPGFSG
+1843 ILGASEPGFTS
-1854 SLFTLFPSG
+1854 SLDTLFPSG
-1863 STPTIRQYTTS
+1863 SSPTVRQYTTS
-1874 ADTTIG
+1874 ADTTFG
-1880 ARVVTNIAP
+1880 AKVVTTIAP
-1889 PTLATYIIPWNL
+1889 PTLATYMIPWESAAAQL
-1901 PTTELTTA
+1901 QSSQVVA
-1909 TVGGVGSALQFTGNA
+1909 TDNASLRLAGSAINHVTTTTTGA
-1924 INSVAKSSTGYYTT
+1924 FTT
-1938 SSVTSTSTQVYAKIS
+1938 SSVTSSAAQVYSRIS
-1953 ESIQQ
+1953 ESINQ
-1958 GDRWFITG
+1958 GNRWFISG

-1971 IPIEGA
+1971 TVIEGP
-1977 LTPWNENIGKG
+1977 LTPWNTNVAPRPNIAGDDV
-1988 ANQTTNTLLERGV
+1988 TFTNSVASVLMERGV
-2001 AEITGAITTFDNFLL
+2001 AEITGVLTSGGLNIV
-2016 LGNIDINTFTVGD
+2016 LGNLGNAKLVAGD
-2029 KFGGEDAGEYG
+2029 QFGGGGAGEFG
-2040 CIIWKAQTDGYLLLS
+2040 AIIWQAKLEGALLIA
-2055 DATLSGVG
+2055 DATLTGVG
-2063 AGALLPSN
+2063 AGALLSSN

>member
-1 MAINKNIIVSPLS
+1 MALNKNIIVSPLS
-14 VEPSTVQ
+14 AEPSTVQ
-21 NYSPA
+21 NYSAA
-26 DLSNLNSQLLP
+26 DLVNLNSQFLP

-65 RDYQFPSTGLGIVAS
+65 RDYQFPNTGLGTVAS
-80 GSANQFNDT
+80 GSENQFNDI

-101 SLDPGQTAL
+101 SLNPGQNVL
-110 DLLGTRG
+110 DLMGTRG

-135 QTYVI
+135 QNYVI
-140 SDISSDRTELRFIS
+140 SEISSDRTELRFIS
-154 NDILESVITET
+154 NDIPESVTTET
-165 VALYQE
+165 VTLYKE
-171 KQRSAELISDFY
+171 KIQSATLISDFY

-200 EGDLVIKLYEPLP
+200 EGDLIIKLYEPLP
-213 LNFSVK
+213 LNFNIK
-219 ANCWFVEEAAESIGY
+219 DNCWFVEEVAESVGY
-234 NINIIDEMIDDTISP
+234 NVNIIDEMVDDTISP

-263 VNNSTEFTAFDSLT
+263 VNNSTEYAAFDSLT
-277 GGGITGPAL
+277 GGGLTGTAL
-286 TGSFQQIQSLFEE
+286 TGSYQQIQSLFEE
-299 QGININID
+299 QGIEINID

-317 SSATDR
+317 SSATNR
-323 LNNFV
+323 LNNFLD
-328 AKVQQIEAYSSSLGA
+328 KVKLIESYSSSLGA
-343 SLNLNQNNS
+343 SLNLAQNNS
-352 AITASNTLYQNLIND
+352 AITASNALYQNLIND

-394 KTNATPPFTL
+394 KTNTTPPFTL

-409 TVVTDWYT
+409 TVVTDWYET
-417 IQSTSASDYDN
+417 QSISASNYDDV
-428 ANQDLLLNTIPQ
+428 NQDLLLNTIPQ
-440 YLRDNPANAS
+440 YLRDDPANAS

-471 ITTRF
+471 LTTRF

-507 SSEDLYLAFVG
+507 SSEDLYLAFLG

-532 SGSLPALTGSE
+532 SGSLPTPTGLE
-543 YIKYKI
+543 YIEYKI
-549 SASDAVVPLNDVNVS
+549 SASDAIVPLDNVNKGI
-564 TYKRIY
+564 YKRIY

-588 LLNIYGVP
+588 LLNIYGIP

-634 VNDQYIVSD
+634 TNDQYVFSK
-643 WRLNDDWGP
+643 WNLNSSWGP
-652 ANDPSATYVIP
+652 ANDATDTNVVP
-663 ETLEFRFKIASSLPT
+663 ESLQFRFKIASSLPT
-678 ASVIN
+678 ASVDN
-683 ALALIPM
+683 ALALIPLE
-690 QPSQIDGSS
+690 PSTTEGSS

-720 DPENQYAKLV
+720 DPENQYARLV
-730 FTPDW
+730 FTPDH
-735 QAANISAS
+735 NSPNVSAS
-743 VYLPFYNQGWWSVM
+743 VYLPFYDQNWWSVM
-757 VTRTGQ
+757 VTRTGKTD
-763 NVFELTAANKIY
+763 FELIAADKIY

-784 FIESS
+784 FIASS
-789 SVTTPDINNT
+789 SVTTPDET
-799 GWNEGQNGAYFGGTI
+799 TAGWNDGTKGIYFGSKFTYGGGTI
-814 LYDGADFLDP
+814 DP
-824 ISGSYQEIRYYTNK
+824 ISGSFQEIRYYTNK

-884 PKVTGS
+884 PKITGS
-890 VWGPGSRGFQTSSFA
+890 LWGPGAVGFPTASFATSSTFTFGTQ
-905 ANSNFVFQTASLG
+905 SVSGGTQ
-918 ATPLFNPNR
+918 LFNPNR

-963 ESIQQTSFDSQD
+963 ESIQQTSYNSQD

-990 NEINNDIIDQIG
+990 NEVNNDIIDQIG

-1041 NVYDYIRLIKFF
+1041 DVYDYIRLIRFF

-1088 VPQAEYTT
+1088 VPQAAYTT
-1096 PVYTGSIKSVP
+1096 PLYTGSIKSVP

-1127 VTTTGSDG
+1127 VTTTGSNG
-1135 GSMPALNTGGPIAS
+1135 GSMPPLGLGGEVLAITLTNGGSGYSSGVSYTLTFSGGEGEGATGTVGAVTEQFVAPSGLQFKTFPVTGGVGEPDTGIVTKPNGATEGKYSNIVGNGDTSGAAYIFTFNITPAGNDFETDFPPTLEDVAIGANVDGES
-1149 ITLTDGGSGY
+1149 ITIEGSQVGSPGNDIVLNVTAGDLSNIGGAISSVTLTDGGSGY
-1159 NSSTT
+1159 TT
-1164 YTVTVTGGEGQGAAA
+1164 FPAAI
-1179 TVGGITNLIQLAA
+1179 IT
-1192 NTQLFDLIDG
+1192 
-1202 GGDLNGIANGR
+1202 
-1213 YSGVSGVINSGGTV
+1213 
-1227 LLDFFISGEEI
+1227 
-1238 QAAGLDEAPGMLVV
+1238 
-1252 NTVENT
+1252 
-1258 TLADGDTITILG
+1258 
-1270 NLIGGATPQNDIV
+1270 
-1283 INIDNTVITAIGG
+1283 
-1296 AITTLALT
+1296 
-1304 NAGSGYTSFPSFI
+1304 
-1317 VSPAPVLGTPSSA
+1317 PAPTLGVPAIPATSA
-1330 QIQVNGL
+1330 QIQVNSIGDNSSTAG
-1337 ILPENQAVQEWGG
+1337 IIQTFGG

-1355 VGQIPFTSSDAAEF
+1355 VGQVAFTSSDAAEF

-1375 GSTVLVTDG
+1375 GSTVLITDG
-1384 ELNTECDPFKIASTS
+1384 ELNTGCDPFKIASTS

-1438 GVTATQRSLGQSNTA
+1438 GVTATQLSLGQSNTS

-1477 GFSSFTDHVKDTFKP
+1477 GFSSFTDHVKDTFRP

-1520 TYAVSASTQ
+1520 TYAVSASTK
-1529 TGAIDGDSGIVEFN
+1529 TGAIDGSTGVVAFN

-1566 TLLVNQKSGRYFEL
+1566 TLLVNQISGKYFEL
-1580 ISGTNAGL
+1580 ISGTNANL
-1588 FPPTTNPFPILITNQ
+1588 FPPTTNPFPVLITNQ
-1603 NSGSAIIEPFVPSTF
+1603 NSGSAIIQPFVPLSF

-1624 AIINNAVTERDS
+1624 ALINNAVTERDS

-1642 EYNEPSQRS
+1642 EY
-1651 NIFQGPAGVITT
+1651 
-1663 GTANSAV
+1663 
-1670 LSGDLKDTTTNFATV
+1670 DTTYQRTNLL
-1685 GENGVQIGNIAVNNN
+1685 NGG
-1700 NNQRSEVT
+1700 ST
-1708 ALVGTTELTLV
+1708 
-1719 TGIFPNGN
+1719 
-1727 EPYTIISSSNVT
+1727 S
-1739 ETIGIFPTNYQN
+1739 TIGVFPTNYQN
-1751 VITASQQSGSAT
+1751 VITASQQSGSAM

-1783 GSKNTAL
+1783 GSKNSAP
-1790 IYNAPGDFAPTDKYD
+1790 IYNAPGDFAPTDKFD
-1805 AALIDFNFGGGTY
+1805 AALVDFNFGGGTY
-1818 PEIDGFGALSL
+1818 PEIDGFGAFSL

-1863 STPTIRQYTTS
+1863 STPTVRQYTTS

-1880 ARVVTNIAP
+1880 AKVVTNIAP
-1889 PTLATYIIPWNL
+1889 PSLATYIIPYDVDPGNNPQL
-1901 PTTELTTA
+1901 TTENNA
-1909 TVGGVGSALQFTGNA
+1909 SAGGIGACLQFTGAGSSA
-1924 INSVAKSSTGYYTT
+1924 INHVAKSAAGFYTT
-1938 SSVTSTSTQVYAKIS
+1938 SSVTSTQTQVYNKIS
-1953 ESIQQ
+1953 QSLSE

-1966 YKEMP
+1966 YKTMP
-1971 IPIEGA
+1971 LPVQGA
-1977 LTPWNENIGKG
+1977 LTPWNTNIGKG
-1988 ANQTTNTLLERGV
+1988 TDNTTNTLMERGV
-2001 AEITGAITTFDNFLL
+2001 AEITSVRTTFDNFLI
-2016 LGNIDINTFTVGD
+2016 LGNLNGDTFTD
-2029 KFGGEDAGEYG
+2029 NEEFGGGGAGAYG
-2040 CIIWKAQTDGYLLLS
+2040 AIIWKAQTEGFLLVS

-2063 AGALLPSN
+2063 AGALLSSN
-2071 PSPTIVSNFDSITT
+2071 PSPTIVNNFDSITT

>member
-1 MAINKNIIVSPLS
+1 MALNKNIIVSPLS
-14 VEPSTVQ
+14 IEPSTVQ
-21 NYSPA
+21 GYSAA
-26 DLSNLNSQLLP
+26 DLANLNSQLLP

-52 DLNGNLIAQNLDF
+52 DLNGNLITQNLDF
-65 RDYQFPSTGLGIVAS
+65 RDYQFPSTGLGTVAS
-80 GSANQFNDT
+80 GSQNQFNDI
-89 SIPQSNNKATEI
+89 SIPQSDNKASEI
-101 SLDPGQTAL
+101 RLDPGQNVL
-110 DLLGTRG
+110 DLVGTRG

-154 NDILESVITET
+154 NDIPESTTTET

-200 EGDLVIKLYEPLP
+200 EGNLVIKLYEPLP

-234 NINIIDEMIDDTISP
+234 NVNIIDEMIDDTISP

-263 VNNSTEFTAFDSLT
+263 VNNSTEYAAFNSLT
-277 GGGITGPAL
+277 GGGLTGTAL
-286 TGSFQQIQSLFEE
+286 TGSYQQIQSLFEE
-299 QGININID
+299 QGIEINID
-307 YTDYA
+307 YTGYA

-323 LNNFV
+323 LNNFLD
-328 AKVQQIEAYSSSLGA
+328 KVQQIEAYSSSLGA
-343 SLNLNQNNS
+343 ALNLSQNNS
-352 AITASNTLYQNLIND
+352 AIVSSKNIYQNLINN

-374 YEYYLYFESGSNTTG
+374 YEYYLYFTSGSNATG

-394 KTNATPPFTL
+394 KVNTTPPFTL

-409 TVVTDWYT
+409 AVVTDWYT
-417 IQSTSASDYDN
+417 IQSTSASDYDD
-428 ANQDLLLNTIPQ
+428 ANQDILLNTIPQ
-440 YLRDNPANAS
+440 YLRDDPANAP

-476 DSDNRVNFGI
+476 NSDNRVNFGI

-507 SSEDLYLAFVG
+507 SSEDLYLAFIG

-532 SGSLPALTGSE
+532 SGSLPTPTGLE
-543 YIKYKI
+543 YITTKI
-549 SASDAVVPLNDVNVS
+549 SASDAIVPLDNVNKGI
-564 TYKRIY
+564 YKRIY
-570 HNLPYLTKQRGTI
+570 HNLPYLAKQRGTI

-618 WQEEFNYKFDV
+618 WQEEFNFKYDV

-678 ASVIN
+678 ASVKN

-710 SSSAYPGSIP
+710 SSSLYPGSIP

-763 NVFELTAANKIY
+763 DVFELTAANKIY

-789 SVTTPDINNT
+789 SVTTPDISNT

-869 ASLGGNLYTGSTSIH
+869 AALGGNLYTGSTSIH

-890 VWGPGSRGFQTSSFA
+890 LWGPGAVGFPTSSFA
-905 ANSNFVFQTASLG
+905 ANSNFIFQTASLG
-918 ATPLFNPNR
+918 GTPLFNPNR
-927 EYIFYDSPPVG
+927 EYVFYDSPPVG
-938 VKNRNT
+938 VKNRNN

-955 SGSTLSNL
+955 TGSTLSNL
-963 ESIQQTSFDSQD
+963 ESIQQTSFDNQD

-990 NEINNDIIDQIG
+990 NEINNDIINQIG

-1074 IVVKQTLLERQKYP
+1074 IVVKQSLLERQKYP
-1088 VPQAEYTT
+1088 VPQTSFTT
-1096 PVYTGSIKSVP
+1096 PVYTGSIGSVP
-1107 YLLDYERAYSSSTD
+1107 YLLNYERAYSSSTD
-1121 FQSFPI
+1121 FESFPI

-1135 GSMPALNTGGPIAS
+1135 GSMPALDQ
-1149 ITLTDGGSGY
+1149 IT
-1159 NSSTT
+1159 
-1164 YTVTVTGGEGQGAAA
+1164 
-1179 TVGGITNLIQLAA
+1179 
-1192 NTQLFDLIDG
+1192 
-1202 GGDLNGIANGR
+1202 
-1213 YSGVSGVINSGGTV
+1213 
-1227 LLDFFISGEEI
+1227 
-1238 QAAGLDEAPGMLVV
+1238 
-1252 NTVENT
+1252 
-1258 TLADGDTITILG
+1258 
-1270 NLIGGATPQNDIV
+1270 
-1283 INIDNTVITAIGG
+1283 
-1296 AITTLALT
+1296 
-1304 NAGSGYTSFPSFI
+1304 
-1317 VSPAPVLGTPSSA
+1317 
-1330 QIQVNGL
+1330 
-1337 ILPENQAVQEWGG
+1337 QEWGG

-1355 VGQIPFTSSDAAEF
+1355 VGQIAFTSSDAAEF

-1375 GSTVLVTDG
+1375 GSTILVTNG
-1384 ELNTECDPFKIASTS
+1384 ELNTACDPFKIANTS
-1399 SVQYTYQSQHL
+1399 SVQYTYQSQGL
-1410 VAATAAQSY
+1410 PAPTAAQSY

-1426 TQAATTAGQPQA
+1426 VVGITSVGQPQA
-1438 GVTATQRSLGQSNTA
+1438 GITITSVNQTSANTSDS
-1453 ALFTNPGTMRIWY
+1453 FFDSPGTMRIWY
-1466 EATRTSPFVYE
+1466 ESTRVAPYQYSGV
-1477 GFSSFTDHVKDTFKP
+1477 SSYTEHVKDTFKP
-1492 AMVRVAKKDQLGND
+1492 SMVRVAKTDQLGND
-1506 LTDYWPSVNEIIIP
+1506 LSDYWPSVNEIIIP
-1520 TYAVSASTQ
+1520 TYAVSASTR
-1529 TGAIDGDSGIVEFN
+1529 TGAIDGNSGFVEFD
-1543 TAGLG
+1543 TDGLG

-1554 AVTSVRE
+1554 AVTSVSE
-1561 NTDSY
+1561 NSDSY
-1566 TLLVNQKSGRYFEL
+1566 TLLVNQISGKYFEL
-1580 ISGTNAGL
+1580 ITGTNAGL
-1588 FPPTTNPFPILITNQ
+1588 VPVTTNPFPILITNQ
-1603 NSGSAIIEPFVPSTF
+1603 NSGSAVIEPFVPSTF

-1624 AIINNAVTERDS
+1624 VLINNAVTERDS

-1642 EYNEPSQRS
+1642 EYNETYQRS
-1651 NIFQGPAGVITT
+1651 NIIQGPLGRAVS
-1663 GTANSAV
+1663 GTANGADFDQN
-1670 LSGDLKDTTTNFATV
+1670 LIDTTANFTGEVAVGDWVRNTDSNARAQVTVVAAT
-1685 GENGVQIGNIAVNNN
+1685 Q
-1700 NNQRSEVT
+1700 
-1708 ALVGTTELTLV
+1708 LTL
-1719 TGIFPNGN
+1719 TNGIFPLGSEN
-1727 EPYTIISSSNVT
+1727 YVVYSITLTTS
-1739 ETIGIFPTNYQN
+1739 TIGVFPTNYQN

-1818 PEIDGFGALSL
+1818 PEIDGYGALSL

-1874 ADTTIG
+1874 VDTTIG

-1889 PTLATYIIPWNL
+1889 PTLATYIVPWNL
-1901 PTTELTTA
+1901 PTTEFTTA

-1953 ESIQQ
+1953 ESISQ
-1958 GDRWFITG
+1958 GGRWFVTG
-1966 YKEMP
+1966 YKEMS

-1977 LTPWNENIGKG
+1977 LTPWNSNNGKG
-1988 ANQTTNTLLERGV
+1988 TNQTANTLLERGV
-2001 AEITGAITTFDNFLL
+2001 AEITGVVTTFDNFLL
-2016 LGNIDINTFTVGD
+2016 LGNIDINTFTTGD
-2029 KFGGEDAGEYG
+2029 EFGGEGAGEYG

-2085 DFGSNPKPS
+2085 NFGSNPKPS